1 MILVGAFLLLILFLA
16 MGVPIPLTFLGSAAF
31 IVYLSDTDPLFLL
44 SYGASQINSVLLL
57 TIPLFVLAGSIMDH
71 GGIGVRLINAV
82 ENLGFRKIR
91 GGLGIVTAVS
101 SAVFGA
107 ISGSAGATIACIG
120 SIMSP
125 RLEENGYEKGF
136 IGALISSCAVLGLLI
151 PPSMSMILYGWVG
164 GQSVL
169 ACFLSSV
176 IPGII
181 LIILFSIIN
190 LIYAAKNPNM
200 KTKGTSQ
207 AVMLYPSFADAIYYP
222 WLYLWRRADY
232 YGGGGTLCNL
242 RYPRSYAVLS
252 GNAGEGFETCVDRRR
267 QNNWRHYGNAFFRH
281 DPEPTLYDE

>member
-31 IVYLSDTDPLFLL
+31 TVYLSDTDPLFLL

-207 AVMLYPSFADAIYYP
+207 AVMPGTRKKSSIPALLMPFIILGSI
-222 WLYLWRRADY
+222 
-232 YGGGGTLCNL
+232 YGGGALCNL